1 MKDKDKNGN
10 YQYAKKD
17 GTPYNIYR
25 DGLKIYT
32 TLNTSLQEKAEA
44 AVVKHLSGKDPL
56 NKNAKKVPSLQE
68 KFDRNNRGLRRFPF
82 SNTIKK
88 STVESILKRAQRNS
102 ARYYAMKRSGISPKE
117 IDATFEK
124 PTP

>member
-1 MKDKDKNGN
+1 MTPIVVSYTTVDHKEGLAPYFRESLRQEVSKLLKQTKKEGD
-10 YQYAKKD
+10 YRYAKKD

-82 SNTIKK
+82 SNTLKK
-88 STVESILKRAQRNS
+88 STVE
-102 ARYYAMKRSGISPKE
+102 
-117 IDATFEK
+117 
-124 PTP
+124 